1 MAGPCGPDVRW
12 FCCVV
17 SFVIN
22 NNRPPGLPRRTGLP
36 TIRYRR
42 GDGRGALMI
51 PQAMGLTGAPAS
63 TPLPLSPHP
72 GLMGRRGFRVGV
84 MNDRDGWLGTKHVLT
99 SSEYGATLQKG
110 QCQGE
115 TEKGKKWASCD
126 FQSFLC
132 RLSFE
137 NVCVCLC
144 VRGSVWAQDESRTE
158 PCSLSTDLVHFNPH
172 VEIDLT
178 FILFGIQRVHCH
190 YEKNNGIITLKS
202 FLLYFPFKLISNYI
216 RINCS
221 KYINRLK
228 VVMLSRLK
236 YTNRP

>member
-1 MAGPCGPDVRW
+1 MKTPPPLTHTHTRGVASPCGPDVRW

-51 PQAMGLTGAPAS
+51 PQAMGLTGAPPS

-115 TEKGKKWASCD
+115 RGKGKSEPRMTFKVFSIG
-126 FQSFLC
+126 S
-132 RLSFE
+132 RSE
-137 NVCVCLC
+137 KTCVCLC
-144 VRGSVWAQDESRTE
+144 VRGSVWAQDESGRK
-158 PCSLSTDLVHFNPH
+158 PRCPSADLVHFN
-172 VEIDLT
+172 L
-178 FILFGIQRVHCH
+178 
-190 YEKNNGIITLKS
+190 
-202 FLLYFPFKLISNYI
+202 
-216 RINCS
+216 
-221 KYINRLK
+221 
-228 VVMLSRLK
+228 
-236 YTNRP
+236 